1 MLARVL
7 YVLVRRERMIRVN
20 REIRIKLGQLGGA
33 GLGSLVQEQERPGNQ
48 VQHVP
53 PVGGG
58 WKFAV
63 CAPPVS

>member
-1 MLARVL
+1 
-7 YVLVRRERMIRVN
+7 MIRVN

-48 VQHVP
+48 VQHGWWMG
-53 PVGGG
+53 VGVFLASL
-58 WKFAV
+58 KKITFAV

>member
-1 MLARVL
+1 
-7 YVLVRRERMIRVN
+7 MIRVN
-20 REIRIKLGQLGGA
+20 REIRIKLGQFGGA